1 MTNDISATVD
11 ALLVVLILCVIFC
24 AGVVIVLNKFFSF
37 LGQQNKLNKVT
48 KKLSCLEQ
56 DTQTLIK
63 NTRQITVL
71 YGLLSEHIHFLSEY
85 TVNPTEEK
93 ENDLKA
99 EMQAAILRIQEIN
112 TCISQHTVELENA
125 LHRIELEDLHLQHE
139 HNLNHVI
146 SRRNLEHEMEL

>member
-37 LGQQNKLNKVT
+37 LGQQNKINIESNEIEERLQELSAKSDNLDENYQNAIKSVESQYSELLNKVT

-71 YGLLSEHIHFLSEY
+71 YGLLLSLIHI
-85 TVNPTEEK
+85 
-93 ENDLKA
+93 
-99 EMQAAILRIQEIN
+99 
-112 TCISQHTVELENA
+112 
-125 LHRIELEDLHLQHE
+125 
-139 HNLNHVI
+139 
-146 SRRNLEHEMEL
+146 